1 MSLCATASRE
11 AAEPLAGTA
20 ATARTWLLVEQTG
33 PWGAKALTASHLDP
47 TLGRALEAAA
57 KGTGVRVALIRRP
70 GRHADRHDATR
81 HRLFLAHT
89 APGRSWIRT
98 TTVADPQTAL
108 GLDFAALGAGEHGD
122 LWEPYAGE
130 PLVLVCTNGKRD
142 RCCAL
147 LGRPLAADLA
157 AAGTEVWEVTH
168 IGGHRFAPTLFVLP
182 YGYAYGRTSLSLAAD
197 AVAAA
202 RSGRIALDHCRGRS
216 TWDRPAQAADLAV
229 RELLGEDRA
238 DVLDV
243 VHTDRL
249 LPQAP
254 TRSQDPSPQAP
265 TRPQAPAPSPGSTSP
280 QAPKPPHDTTSRDTA
295 RHDTAVTGEEAPAWT
310 VTVAHSDGR
319 AWRVT
324 VEQRADGAPAPASCG
339 APLDPPARMAVT
351 AVTATEDSTALSG

>member
-11 AAEPLAGTA
+11 ADEPLAGTA

-47 TLGRALEAAA
+47 ALGRALEAAA

-108 GLDFAALGAGEHGD
+108 GLDFAALGAGDHGD
-122 LWEPYAGE
+122 LWEPYTGE

-197 AVAAA
+197 AVVAA

-243 VHTDRL
+243 VRTDRL
-249 LPQAP
+249 LPQSSPPQASARP
-254 TRSQDPSPQAP
+254 QDPAPSLGSPPPQAP
-265 TRPQAPAPSPGSTSP
+265 E
-280 QAPKPPHDTTSRDTA
+280 PPHDTTSR
-295 RHDTAVTGEEAPAWT
+295 DTAVTGEEAPAWT

-339 APLDPPARMAVT
+339 APLAPPARMAVT
-351 AVTATEDSTALSG
+351 AVTAVTATADSPALSG